1 MRVPACSLPHVAFTV
16 SELAAVTSV
25 QGWRNRKVKV
35 IGRLRDYD
43 PTSKL
48 AVLESVAEQ
57 EGVFQIK
64 VNVIAIDISCFRN
77 NSQVVIFGELDVLD
91 GTPYITAKITRECSN
106 LNIQQNSSAVA
117 IVQRLFPNILK

>member
-25 QGWRNRKVKV
+25 QGWSNRKVKV

-43 PTSKL
+43 PTNKL

-64 VNVIAIDISCFRN
+64 VNVIAIDISCIRN
-77 NSQVVIFGELDVLD
+77 NSQVVIFGELDVLES
-91 GTPYITAKITRECSN
+91 TPYITAKITRECSN

>member
-1 MRVPACSLPHVAFTV
+1 MPACSLPHVAFTV

-64 VNVIAIDISCFRN
+64 VSCSSLKLICAAVVLSNGVICIIC
-77 NSQVVIFGELDVLD
+77 
-91 GTPYITAKITRECSN
+91 
-106 LNIQQNSSAVA
+106 
-117 IVQRLFPNILK
+117 

>member
-25 QGWRNRKVKV
+25 QGWSNRKVKV
-35 IGRLRDYD
+35 IGRLRNYD
-43 PTSKL
+43 PTNKL

-64 VNVIAIDISCFRN
+64 VSWLFLKWFSKISKFFCSYPVQR
-77 NSQVVIFGELDVLD
+77 DVL
-91 GTPYITAKITRECSN
+91 YH
-106 LNIQQNSSAVA
+106 
-117 IVQRLFPNILK
+117 

>member
-25 QGWRNRKVKV
+25 QGWSNRKVKV

-43 PTSKL
+43 PTNKL

-64 VNVIAIDISCFRN
+64 VSWLFLKWFSKIS
-77 NSQVVIFGELDVLD
+77 
-91 GTPYITAKITRECSN
+91 
-106 LNIQQNSSAVA
+106 
-117 IVQRLFPNILK
+117 